1 MKKLFGTDGIRGKFK
16 QWPLT
21 LEIVYAV
28 SLATG
33 EWLKKKHK
41 KKKNMSI
48 IIGQDTRYSCD
59 IIEQCLAFGFNKK
72 GIEVYT
78 AGIVPTPGLAYLA
91 NTMDV
96 ELGIMISASH
106 NPAEDNGIKFFKH
119 NGFKLTD
126 EEERQIEKIA
136 YEILNKKTKLPSQ
149 RSRIDLEMVSIEPYL
164 EHLKTSVEGLDLSGK
179 KVVVDCAN
187 GAVSAYAK
195 WLFEDLGATV
205 KAIGYKPD
213 GYNINRNCG
222 SLYPEK
228 VADWIKKN
236 KADIGFS
243 FDGDGDRVI
252 FCDHR
257 GKIYDGDHIMVM
269 GARYFKQKKQL
280 ANNTVVATSMS
291 NFGLEKSLKEMKIK
305 LIRSDVGDKYVLKDL
320 LKAKAIFGGEQSGHM
335 LFLKYATTGDG
346 MLTALQILKIIT
358 DTGKKVSSLVSG
370 FKKYPQVL
378 RNIRV
383 KEKKDFTKFPA
394 LQEKVKMVNK
404 ELEGDG
410 RLVLRYSGTEP
421 LARVMIEA
429 GCKKKINKLTDI
441 LINAIRDEIG
451 E

>member
-21 LEIVYAV
+21 VEIIYAV

-33 EWLKKKHK
+33 QWLKKKYSK
-41 KKKNMSI
+41 KKTLRV

-59 IIEQCLAFGFNKK
+59 EIEQYLAWGFNKNN
-72 GIEVYT
+72 IEVYT
-78 AGIVPTPGLAYLA
+78 AGIVPTPGLAFLA

-119 NGFKLTD
+119 NGFKLTAA
-126 EEERQIEKIA
+126 EEKQIEKIA
-136 YEILNKKTKLPSQ
+136 YDILNKKSKFSA
-149 RSRIDLEMVSIEPYL
+149 RSSRIDLEMVSIEPYL
-164 EHLKTSVEGLDLSGK
+164 EHLKKSVRELDLIGK

-195 WLFEDLGATV
+195 WLFEDLGAKV

-228 VADWIKKN
+228 VAEHVKKN
-236 KADIGFS
+236 KADIGFA

-257 GKIYDGDHIMVM
+257 GTIYDGDHIMVM
-269 GARYFKQKKQL
+269 GARYFKQKKLL

-291 NFGLEKSLKEMKIK
+291 NFGLEKSLKEMKVN
-305 LIRSDVGDKYVLKDL
+305 LVRADVGDKYVLKEL
-320 LKAKAIFGGEQSGHM
+320 LKHKAVFGGEQSGHM
-335 LFLKYATTGDG
+335 LFLEHATTGDG
-346 MLTALQILKIIT
+346 MLTALQILKILN
-358 DTGKKVSSLVSG
+358 DTGKKVNALISG

-378 RNIRV
+378 INVRV
-383 KEKKDFTKFPA
+383 KEKKEFSKLPGFK
-394 LQEKVKMVNK
+394 EKVKYVNK
-404 ELEGDG
+404 QLEGEG

-421 LARVMIEA
+421 LARVMIE
-429 GCKKKINKLTDI
+429 GSSKPKINKLADI
-441 LINAIRDEIG
+441 LINAIKDEIG